1 MTEDVVS
8 VDLNE
13 LPMRIAKS
21 STKCFKDYLIM
32 VHVSANV
39 SCKKLLEVL
48 PILTFRVFKFFINR
62 FNLIKIKK
70 ILKQKA

>member
-1 MTEDVVS
+1 MIS

-48 PILTFRVFKFFINR
+48 PILTFRVVNCLSIDLIWLKSKR
-62 FNLIKIKK
+62 F
-70 ILKQKA
+70 

>member
-1 MTEDVVS
+1 MTEDVIS

-21 STKCFKDYLIM
+21 SAKCFKDYLIM

-48 PILTFRVFKFFINR
+48 PILTFRVIT
-62 FNLIKIKK
+62 
-70 ILKQKA
+70 

>member
-1 MTEDVVS
+1 MTEDVIS

-21 STKCFKDYLIM
+21 TSKCFKDYLVM

-48 PILTFRVFKFFINR
+48 PILTFRVKVFICNSD
-62 FNLIKIKK
+62 IKWWW
-70 ILKQKA
+70 LKRI

>member
-1 MTEDVVS
+1 MTEDVIS

-21 STKCFKDYLIM
+21 SAKCFKDYLIM

-48 PILTFRVFKFFINR
+48 PILTFRVIKTIYID
-62 FNLIKIKK
+62 LIWWESNGI
-70 ILKQKA
+70 